1 MANPAGLALKLLFTY
16 NSDMSLRI
24 ATVESSAT
32 WEWFVL
38 QHSPQA
44 LFQSWLWGEV
54 QKKSKAQIYRFGFF
68 RGDTL
73 VGVAQAVL
81 VKAKRG
87 SFLHVRHGPIVD
99 SRNIV
104 DWKQI
109 AALLAAE
116 AKKLGCLFVRISPLL
131 PVTKETDRLFRSLR
145 SVPAAI
151 HRMDG
156 EYCWVLDLDKTEE
169 ELLSGMRKT
178 IRYEIRKGQKE
189 GVEVFS
195 TTDPK
200 HLKDFF
206 SLYEKTSSRQG
217 FVPHTGIREE
227 FEIFAK
233 AKQAMLYIGK
243 HGKQTTAAA
252 IILYYGN
259 QAIYH
264 HGASVQAKVPVSPV
278 VQWDAILDAKKR
290 GMKVYNFWG
299 IAPESSPNHPWRG
312 ITLFKKGFGGREIT
326 YSHAQDIP
334 ISPLYIVPR
343 AIETI
348 RRLMKGYD

>member
-1 MANPAGLALKLLFTY
+1 
-16 NSDMSLRI
+16 MSLRMDI
-24 ATVESSAT
+24 VESPAI

-44 LFQSWLWGEV
+44 LFQSWMWGEV
-54 QKKSKAQIYRFGFF
+54 QKKSKAQVYRFGFYL
-68 RGDTL
+68 GDKLT
-73 VGVAQAVL
+73 GVAQAVL
-81 VKAKRG
+81 VKARRG
-87 SFLHVRHGPIVD
+87 SFLHVRHGPILEQG
-99 SRNIV
+99 NIAA
-104 DWKQI
+104 WKQVV
-109 AALLAAE
+109 ALLTGE

-131 PVTKETDRLFRSLR
+131 PATDETNTLFRSIR
-145 SVPAAI
+145 AIPAAI

-156 EYCWVLDLDKTEE
+156 EYCWVLDLDKTED

-178 IRYEIRKGQKE
+178 IRYEIRKGQKD

-195 TTDPK
+195 TTDQK
-200 HLKDFF
+200 YLKDFF
-206 SLYEKTSSRQG
+206 TLYEKTSTRQG

-227 FEIFAK
+227 FEVFAK

-243 HGKQTTAAA
+243 FEKQTTAAA

-264 HGASVQAKVPVSPV
+264 HGASVQSKVPASPV
-278 VQWDAILDAKKR
+278 VQWEAMLDAKKR

-299 IAPESSPNHPWRG
+299 IAPENSPNHPWRG

-334 ISPLYIVPR
+334 VSIFYLIPR
-343 AIETI
+343 AIETV